1 MQVENLLDPAHVP
14 FTHEGTIG
22 NRKQVAPLRMT
33 MSPLAGGVKGQVKE
47 GYYNAFLAPCTVVLH
62 TPPVPGKMDMYQY
75 ADCVPTAPG
84 RMRLVS
90 ARGETA
96 ISP

>member
-33 MSPLAGGVKGQVKE
+33 MTTLSSL
-47 GYYNAFLAPCTVVLH
+47 
-62 TPPVPGKMDMYQY
+62 
-75 ADCVPTAPG
+75 PTADDGQKLPPQST
-84 RMRLVS
+84 V
-90 ARGETA
+90 ETT
-96 ISP
+96 